1 LGRDRANPV
10 IAPEHEADIA
20 AAIAEAAASGRHL
33 RIAGGGTQTGLEG
46 APDALSLAAHRGI
59 VFHAPK
65 ELVIRA
71 RAGTPVA
78 EIESALAAEG
88 QHLIAEP
95 PDMRALLGTSG
106 EPTLGGAV
114 ATNLSG
120 PRRVLGGAMRDHVL
134 GLRFVTGTGQVF
146 RAGGRVL
153 KNVTGLDLC
162 KLLTG
167 SRGRLGAITEVT
179 LKVLPAPERVGTVA
193 IAGLGADAAVRAMAA
208 ALRSPFAVS
217 AAAHIP
223 PRADHPRGLTAL
235 RIEDFAASVTYRCDR
250 LRAMLAEHG
259 PAEIVADHDSR
270 AFWRQVRDVAPLA
283 GTGPSIWR
291 VTLRPSSAASLA
303 ERITQAGGA
312 WMMDG
317 GGAVLFVAGEPGLA
331 GVRQPDETWL
341 TLNGEPIAIP
351 EQPAMTRVR
360 AVLDP
365 GLIFAAS

>member
-1 LGRDRANPV
+1 V
-10 IAPEHEADIA
+10 IAPGHEADIA
-20 AAIAEAAASGRHL
+20 AAIAEASASRGHW

-46 APDALSLAAHRGI
+46 TADVLSLSAHRGI
-59 VFHAPK
+59 VFYAPK

-71 RAGTPVA
+71 RAGTPVR
-78 EIESALAAEG
+78 EIDAAVAAEG

-95 PDMRALLGTSG
+95 PDLRALLGTSG
-106 EPTLGGAV
+106 EGTLGGAV

-120 PRRVLGGAMRDHVL
+120 PRRVHGGAMRDHVL
-134 GLRFVTGTGQVF
+134 GMRFVTGEGNVF

-167 SRGRLGAITEVT
+167 SRGRLGAITEIT

-193 IAGLGADAAVRAMAA
+193 IGGLGPEAAVRAMAA

-217 AAAHIP
+217 AAAHIAP
-223 PRADHPRGLTAL
+223 GEGRPRGLTAM
-235 RIEDFAASVTYRCDR
+235 RIEDFAASVTYRCER

-259 PAEIVADHDSR
+259 AAEIFADHDSR
-270 AFWRQVRDVAPLA
+270 ALWRQVRDVAPLA
-283 GTGPSIWR
+283 GLGPSIWR
-291 VTLRPSSAASLA
+291 VALRPSSSAAA
-303 ERITQAGGA
+303 AARIEAAGGQ

-317 GGAVLFVAGEPGLA
+317 GGAVLFVAGEAGLA
-331 GVRQPDETWL
+331 AARAPGETWVAL
-341 TLNGEPIAIP
+341 KGDAIATP
-351 EQPAMTRVR
+351 ERPEMARVR

-365 GLIFAAS
+365 CGVFLAS

>member
-1 LGRDRANPV
+1 M
-10 IAPEHEADIA
+10 IAPAQEAEIA
-20 AAIAEAAASGRHL
+20 VVVADAAVAHRRL

-46 APDALSLAAHRGI
+46 GADALSLAAHRGI
-59 VFHAPK
+59 GFHAPK

-71 RAGTPVA
+71 RAGTPLA
-78 EIESALAAEG
+78 EVEAALAAEG

-95 PDMRALLGTSG
+95 PDLRALLSTSG

-114 ATNLSG
+114 AANLAG

-134 GLRFVTGTGQVF
+134 GMRFVTGEGQVF

-167 SRGRLGAITEVT
+167 SRGRLGVITEVT

-193 IAGLGADAAVRAMAA
+193 IAGLDAAASVRAMAA

-217 AAAHIP
+217 AAAHVAP
-223 PRADHPRGLTAL
+223 GASHPRGLTAL
-235 RIEDFAASVTYRCDR
+235 RIEDFAASVTYRCEK
-250 LRAMLAEHG
+250 LRSMLAEHG
-259 PAEIVADHDSR
+259 EAEILGDHDSR

-283 GTGPSIWR
+283 GGGPRVWR
-291 VTLRPSSAASLA
+291 VTLRPSAAA
-303 ERITQAGGA
+303 AAAARIAGAGGA

-317 GGAVLFVAGEPGLA
+317 GGAVLWVTGEPSLA
-331 GVRQPDETWL
+331 DQRTPGETWVAL
-341 TLNGEPIAIP
+341 RGDDVPVAELP
-351 EQPAMTRVR
+351 EMARVR

-365 GLIFAAS
+365 HGVFAGP

>member
-1 LGRDRANPV
+1 M
-10 IAPEHEADIA
+10 IAPEHEQDIA
-20 AAIAEAAASGRHL
+20 RAVAEASAAQRHL
-33 RIAGGGTQTGLEG
+33 RVAGGGTQTGLEG
-46 APDALSLAAHRGI
+46 GPDALSLAAHRGI
-59 VFHAPK
+59 VFYAPK

-71 RAGTPVA
+71 RAGTPIE
-78 EIESALAAEG
+78 EIEAALAAEG

-95 PDMRALLGTSG
+95 PDLRALLETSG

-120 PRRVLGGAMRDHVL
+120 PRRILGGAMRDHVL
-134 GLRFVTGTGQVF
+134 GLRFVTGTGQLF

-217 AAAHIP
+217 AAAHIAP
-223 PRADHPRGLTAL
+223 GGDHPRGLTAL
-235 RIEDFAASVTYRCDR
+235 RIEDFSPSVTYRCDR
-250 LRAMLAEHG
+250 LRDILAEHG
-259 PAEIVADHDSR
+259 PAEIFADHESR

-283 GTGPSIWR
+283 GGGPAIWR
-291 VTLRPSSAASLA
+291 VTLRPSAAASVA
-303 ERITQAGGA
+303 ARIEARGGA

-317 GGAVLFVAGEPGLA
+317 GGAVLFVAGEAGLA
-331 GVRQPDETWL
+331 DTRAAGETWV
-341 TLNGEPIAIP
+341 TLKGQAMAIAERP
-351 EQPAMTRVR
+351 EMARVR

-365 GLIFAAS
+365 NGVFGTG

>member
-1 LGRDRANPV
+1 M

-20 AAIAEAAASGRHL
+20 AAIAEAHAARGHW
-33 RIAGGGTQTGLEG
+33 RIAGGGTQTGREG
-46 APDALSLAAHRGI
+46 TADALSLAAHRGI

-71 RAGTPVA
+71 RAGTPVE
-78 EIESALAAEG
+78 EIEAALHAEG

-95 PDMRALLGTSG
+95 PDLRALLGTSG
-106 EPTLGGAV
+106 ERTLGGAV

-120 PRRVLGGAMRDHVL
+120 PRRVHGGAMRDHVL
-134 GLRFVTGTGQVF
+134 GLRFVTGEGKLF

-193 IAGLGADAAVRAMAA
+193 IAGLGPEAAVRAMAA

-217 AAAHIP
+217 AAAHIAP
-223 PRADHPRGLTAL
+223 GEGHPRGLTAM
-235 RIEDFAASVTYRCDR
+235 RIEDFSASVAYRCDR
-250 LRAMLAEHG
+250 LRALLAEHG
-259 PAEIVADHDSR
+259 TAEIFSDHDSR

-283 GTGPSIWR
+283 GSGPCIWH
-291 VTLRPSSAASLA
+291 VALRPSASAAA
-303 ERITQAGGA
+303 AARIEAAGGQ

-317 GGAVLFVAGEPGLA
+317 GGAVLFVAGEASLA
-331 GVRQPDETWL
+331 ATRAAGETWI
-341 TLNGEPIAIP
+341 TLKGESVAIT
-351 EQPAMTRVR
+351 ERMEMARVR

-365 GLIFAAS
+365 HGVFLAS

>member
-1 LGRDRANPV
+1 M
-10 IAPEHEADIA
+10 IAPEQEAEIA
-20 AAIAEAAASGRHL
+20 ALVAGAAAARQHL
-33 RIAGGGTQTGLEG
+33 RVAGGGTQTGLEG
-46 APDALSLAAHRGI
+46 GANVLSLAAHRGI

-71 RAGTPVA
+71 RAGTPLA
-78 EIESALAAEG
+78 EVEAALAAEG

-95 PDMRALLGTSG
+95 PDLRGLLATSG
-106 EPTLGGAV
+106 EPTLGGAI
-114 ATNLSG
+114 AANLAG

-134 GLRFVTGTGQVF
+134 GMRFVTGEGMVF

-167 SRGRLGAITEVT
+167 SRGRLGVITEVT

-193 IAGLGADAAVRAMAA
+193 IAGLGAEAAVRAMAA

-217 AAAHIP
+217 AAAHVAP
-223 PRADHPRGLTAL
+223 GAGHPRGLTAM
-235 RIEDFAASVTYRCDR
+235 RIEDFAASVTYRCEK
-250 LRAMLAEHG
+250 LRGMLAEHG
-259 PAEIVADHDSR
+259 EAEIFGDHDSR

-283 GTGPSIWR
+283 GGGPDMWR
-291 VTLRPSSAASLA
+291 VTLRPSAAA
-303 ERITQAGGA
+303 AVAARVTQAGGA

-317 GGAVLFVAGEPGLA
+317 GGAVLWVTGGSGLA
-331 GVRQPDETWL
+331 EARMEGETWVAL
-341 TLNGEPIAIP
+341 RGDDVAISERP
-351 EQPAMTRVR
+351 EMARVR

-365 GLIFAAS
+365 CGVFAAG